1 VVKQRSRAQDI
12 VAKQQIETIEN
23 NIKFF
28 SKMPKEKVEVLVEG
42 GKATAAPPLG
52 PALGPMGVNIGQV
65 VSDINKKTSSF
76 QGMQVPV
83 KIFIDKETKQYEIII
98 GTPPASGLI
107 KKEANLEKASGK
119 AKHEMVA
126 DILIEQVIKIA
137 KMKETATLGKSLKEK
152 VKEIIGTCQ
161 SMGILVEG
169 KHAKDTLRDVEAGKF
184 DEEIRLEKTELTA
197 EELAKLEEEKKRLA
211 EGLAKKKAEFE
222 KIANEIIAQMAGK
235 QRGEIKA
242 KLTAAG
248 IPDDMIKELLPIE
261 GAAAAAEAKPAAGAT
276 PAAEAK
282 KEAPKK
288 EEKKR

>member
-1 VVKQRSRAQDI
+1 
-12 VAKQQIETIEN
+12 
-23 NIKFF
+23 
-28 SKMPKEKVEVLVEG
+28 MPKEKVEVLIEG

-65 VSDINKKTSSF
+65 VGDINKKTASF
-76 QGMQVPV
+76 AGMQVPV

-107 KKEANLEKASGK
+107 KKEANLEKGSGK

-126 DILIEQVIKIA
+126 DILIEQIIKIA

-169 KHAKDTLRDVEAGKF
+169 KPARETLRDIEAGLF

-197 EELAKLEEEKKRLA
+197 EELAKLEEEKKKLA
-211 EGLAKKKAEFE
+211 EELAKRKAEFE
-222 KIANEIIAQMAGK
+222 KVAKEIIASMAGK
-235 QRGEIKA
+235 PRGEIKA
-242 KLTAAG
+242 KLAFAG
-248 IPDDMIKELLPIE
+248 VPDDMIKELLPVE
-261 GAAAAAEAKPAAGAT
+261 GAAAAAAGEAKPAAGAA

-288 EEKKR
+288 EERKR

>member
-1 VVKQRSRAQDI
+1 M
-12 VAKQQIETIEN
+12 
-23 NIKFF
+23 
-28 SKMPKEKVEVLVEG
+28 SKDKVEVLVEG

-65 VSDINKKTSSF
+65 VGDINKKTASF
-76 QGMQVPV
+76 AGMQVPV
-83 KIFIDKETKQYEIII
+83 KIFIDKDTKQYEIVI

-169 KHAKDTLRDVEAGKF
+169 KPAKETIKDVDAGLF
-184 DEEIRLEKTELTA
+184 DEEIRLEKIELTA

-211 EGLAKKKAEFE
+211 EELAKMKAEFE
-222 KIANEIIAQMAGK
+222 KVAKEIIASMAGK
-235 QRGEIKA
+235 PRGEIKA
-242 KLTAAG
+242 KLAFAG
-248 IPDDMIKELLPIE
+248 VPDDMIKELLPVE
-261 GAAAAAEAKPAAGAT
+261 GAAAAAAGEAKPGAAPAAGAK
-276 PAAEAK
+276 A
-282 KEAPKK
+282 EAPKK
-288 EEKKR
+288 EEKKK

>member
-1 VVKQRSRAQDI
+1 
-12 VAKQQIETIEN
+12 
-23 NIKFF
+23 
-28 SKMPKEKVEVLVEG
+28 MPKEKVEVLVEG

-83 KIFIDKETKQYEIII
+83 KIFIDKSTKQYEIVI

-107 KKEANLEKASGK
+107 KKEANLEKGSGK

-169 KHAKDTLRDVEAGKF
+169 KPAKETLRDVEAGLF
-184 DEEIRLEKTELTA
+184 DEEIRLEKIELTA

-211 EGLAKKKAEFE
+211 EELAKRKAEFE
-222 KIANEIIAQMAGK
+222 KIAKEIIAQMAGK
-235 QRGEIKA
+235 PRGETKA
-242 KLTAAG
+242 KLVLAG

-261 GAAAAAEAKPAAGAT
+261 GVAAAPGAAPGAAPAPGAT

-282 KEAPKK
+282 KETKK

>member
-1 VVKQRSRAQDI
+1 MS
-12 VAKQQIETIEN
+12 
-23 NIKFF
+23 
-28 SKMPKEKVEVLVEG
+28 KEKVEVLVEG

-83 KIFIDKETKQYEIII
+83 RIFIDKETKQYEIII

-126 DILIEQVIKIA
+126 DILIEQIIKVA
-137 KMKETATLGKSLKEK
+137 KMKESVTLGKSLKEK

-169 KHAKDTLRDVEAGKF
+169 KPAKETLKDVDSGLY

-197 EELAKLEEEKKRLA
+197 EELAKLEEEKKMLA
-211 EGLAKKKAEFE
+211 EELAKKKAEFE
-222 KIANEIIAQMAGK
+222 KIAKEIIASMPGK
-235 QRGEIKA
+235 PRGEIKV
-242 KLTAAG
+242 KLVGAG
-248 IPDDMIKELLPIE
+248 IPDDMIKALLPVE
-261 GAAAAAEAKPAAGAT
+261 GAAAAAAGEAKPAAGTAKPEET
-276 PAAEAK
+276 K
-282 KEAPKK
+282 KESTKK
-288 EEKKR
+288 EEKKK

>member
-1 VVKQRSRAQDI
+1 
-12 VAKQQIETIEN
+12 
-23 NIKFF
+23 
-28 SKMPKEKVEVLVEG
+28 MPKDKVEVLVEG

-76 QGMQVPV
+76 AGMQVPV
-83 KIFIDKETKQYEIII
+83 KIFIDKETKQYEIVI

-107 KKEANLEKASGK
+107 KKEVNLEKASGK

-126 DILIEQVIKIA
+126 DILIEQVIKVA

-169 KHAKDTLRDVEAGKF
+169 KQAKDTLRDIEAGMY

-197 EELAKLEEEKKRLA
+197 EELAKLEAEKKKLA
-211 EGLAKKKAEFE
+211 EEIAKRKAEFT
-222 KIANEIIAQMAGK
+222 KIANEIIASMAGK
-235 QRGEIKA
+235 PRGEIKV
-242 KLTAAG
+242 KLVAAG
-248 IPDDMIKELLPIE
+248 IPDEMIKELLPVE
-261 GAAAAAEAKPAAGAT
+261 GAAAPGAAPAAGAAAA
-276 PAAEAK
+276 PAAAK
-282 KEAPKK
+282 AAEAPKK
-288 EEKKR
+288 EEKKK

>member
-1 VVKQRSRAQDI
+1 
-12 VAKQQIETIEN
+12 
-23 NIKFF
+23 
-28 SKMPKEKVEVLVEG
+28 MPKEKVEVLVEG

-65 VSDINKKTSSF
+65 VGDINKKTSSF
-76 QGMQVPV
+76 AGMQVPV

-107 KKEANLEKASGK
+107 KKEANLEKGSGK

-152 VKEIIGTCQ
+152 VKEVVGTCQ

-169 KHAKDTLRDVEAGKF
+169 KPAKETMRDIEAGLF
-184 DEEIRLEKTELTA
+184 DEEIRLQKTELTA

-211 EGLAKKKAEFE
+211 EELAKRKAEFE
-222 KIANEIIAQMAGK
+222 KVAKEIIASMVGK
-235 QRGEIKA
+235 PRGEIKA
-242 KLTAAG
+242 KLTLAG
-248 IPDDMIKELLPIE
+248 IPDDMIKELLPVE
-261 GAAAAAEAKPAAGAT
+261 GVAAPGAEAKPAAGAA
-276 PAAEAK
+276 PVAGAAAAGAK